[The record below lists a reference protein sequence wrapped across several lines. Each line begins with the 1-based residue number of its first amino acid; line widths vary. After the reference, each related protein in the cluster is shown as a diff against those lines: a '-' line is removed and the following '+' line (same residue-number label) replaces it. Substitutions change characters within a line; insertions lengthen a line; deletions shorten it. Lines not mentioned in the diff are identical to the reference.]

1 MASSYRFVALGVLG
15 TFGVALSSMAGSGV
29 KPREAAP
36 QRGMVRAAQAKPA
49 APGELTYA
57 DTLRSGETLSQLL
70 GRTRLNIEEAR
81 ALLAEIEAVKDARRV
96 RPGLVLRYTQSAI
109 TGMMSRAELG
119 LDADHQLAVE
129 KRSEGLVARV
139 EEVALRPDTA
149 VLAGTVKSSL
159 YQALL
164 DGAGSVPRAERAQVA
179 DMLAD
184 EIFAWKVDFSSD
196 LQPGDDF
203 RIVYERMA
211 RPDGTARKG
220 RVLAVQFEIGGR
232 LQDAYLFP
240 RGGRDEYFDGAGE
253 SLRRAFLRA
262 PLEFRRISSSF
273 SAGRYHPI
281 LSRMRAH
288 KGVDFAAAKGTPVR
302 AVGDGVVTSAGWG
315 GGYGNVVQLRHIRGF
330 GSRYAHL
337 SRFAKGIR
345 PGVRVMQGDTIGYVG
360 STGLSTG
367 PHLHY
372 EFHSEGRAVD
382 PNTVKFINGEPVP
395 VAIRSRF
402 RALVEQRMA
411 AMDRSGARRLAART
425 TPARERAGE

>member
-1 MASSYRFVALGVLG
+1 
-15 TFGVALSSMAGSGV
+15 
-29 KPREAAP
+29 
-36 QRGMVRAAQAKPA
+36 
-49 APGELTYA
+49 
-57 DTLRSGETLSQLL
+57 
-70 GRTRLNIEEAR
+70 
-81 ALLAEIEAVKDARRV
+81 
-96 RPGLVLRYTQSAI
+96 
-109 TGMMSRAELG
+109 
-119 LDADHQLAVE
+119 
-129 KRSEGLVARV
+129 
-139 EEVALRPDTA
+139 
-149 VLAGTVKSSL
+149 
-159 YQALL
+159 
-164 DGAGSVPRAERAQVA
+164 
-179 DMLAD
+179 
-184 EIFAWKVDFSSD
+184 
-196 LQPGDDF
+196 
-203 RIVYERMA
+203 
-211 RPDGTARKG
+211 
-220 RVLAVQFEIGGR
+220 
-232 LQDAYLFP
+232 
-240 RGGRDEYFDGAGE
+240 
-253 SLRRAFLRA
+253 
-262 PLEFRRISSSF
+262 
-273 SAGRYHPI
+273 
-281 LSRMRAH
+281 MRAH

-411 AMDRSGARRLAART
+411 AMDRSGARRLAARA

>member
-15 TFGVALSSMAGSGV
+15 TFGVALSSMAVSGV
-29 KPREAAP
+29 KPRQAAP
-36 QRGMVRAAQAKPA
+36 ERGMVRAAQAKPA
-49 APGELTYA
+49 APGELTYS
-57 DTLRSGETLSQLL
+57 DTLRSGETLSELL

-81 ALLAEIEAVKDARRV
+81 ALLAQIEAVKDARRV
-96 RPGLVLRYTQSAI
+96 RPGLVLRYTQSAL

-129 KRSEGLVARV
+129 KRKEGLVARV

-164 DGAGSVPRAERAQVA
+164 EGAGDVPRAERQQIA
-179 DMLAD
+179 DALAD
-184 EIFAWKVDFSSD
+184 QIFAWKLDFSSD
-196 LQPGDDF
+196 LRSGDSF

-211 RPDGTARKG
+211 RPDGTARSG
-220 RVLAVQFEIGGR
+220 RVLAVQFEVGGK
-232 LQDAYLFP
+232 LQEAYLF
-240 RGGRDEYFDGAGE
+240 RQHGRDDYFDGSGE

-262 PLEFRRISSSF
+262 PLEFRRISSTF
-273 SAGRYHPI
+273 STGRYHPI
-281 LSRMRAH
+281 LHRMRAH
-288 KGVDFAAAKGTPVR
+288 KGVDFAASRGTPVR
-302 AVGDGVVTSAGWG
+302 AVGDGVVARAGWS
-315 GGYGNVVQLRHIRGF
+315 GGYGNVVQLRHMRGY

-337 SRFAKGIR
+337 SRFADGIR
-345 PGVRVMQGDTIGYVG
+345 AGTRVHQGDVIGYVG

-372 EFHSEGRAVD
+372 EFHSDGRAVD
-382 PNTVKFINGEPVP
+382 PNTIKFITGEPIVTS
-395 VAIRSRF
+395 AKGRF

-411 AMDRSGARRLAART
+411 VMDRAGTPRLAMRSSGAR
-425 TPARERAGE
+425 AGE